1 MDLPTRQTIPVLHG
15 KVGTE
20 TDSPAQSWGASHVV
34 MGQTHQYSQWD
45 GHAENITPSLQAC
58 STGIKTHKTIFEPNT
73 LVTDNIL

>member
-1 MDLPTRQTIPVLHG
+1 MGKLAQKQTRLHSRG
-15 KVGTE
+15 GR
-20 TDSPAQSWGASHVV
+20 AMLSWDR
-34 MGQTHQYSQWD
+34 HQYSQWD